1 MTTRTTLHRARVVAA
16 SLLSLW
22 LAVPASAQAQ
32 AAVITGKVM
41 SEFGQ
46 AIDQANVYIND
57 MSLSVGTNAQGVF
70 TITIPAA
77 RVQGQAINLRVRAIG
92 YQPGIIPIRVTAG
105 TQTQNFT
112 LKQDVNRLNEVV
124 VTGSIEA
131 TERAKV
137 PFAIGRVTSD
147 ELPVPSL
154 DPMTSLE
161 GKVAGVRIAS
171 TSGQPGS
178 TPDIMLRGPTSLNLT
193 GRSGNPLIVV
203 DGVVMNVGNLGELG
217 GLDIES
223 IEVIK
228 GAAGASLYGTTAA
241 NGVITIKT
249 KRGANSEGI
258 QFNVREEY
266 GVSDLNS
273 ARYGEPVNV
282 HLQLDE
288 TGSRFCISGTSTSAP
303 CSKTVNWMNEI
314 MRINNVNA
322 DTNRTPQN
330 FQWNALNN
338 TDGSLE
344 NVYQSNIW
352 PGQYYN
358 TLAQVSASNPTTLTS
373 VDATG
378 KIGTVRFFASGQ
390 YTNNPGA
397 LKDLNGDIQSRARV
411 NLDYDIRSNL
421 LLSVS
426 TVYDKET
433 TDERALDFG
442 LFGSLLR
449 GAPAGTN
456 YLAVDTLGRPILQG
470 GGQNIRGT
478 GNGEDAFLYPFTAS
492 SDELIA
498 GRYIG
503 SVTATY
509 FPADWV
515 TFDGTFA
522 YDKRS
527 RYEAFDEAKDFRLT
541 AADGANANT
550 NNGNMSLTNSNIEAM
565 NGSYGALFRKNV
577 TSDLTARLTLRGQFD
592 QTYQLLSGGSGQQFI
607 VKDVFTLSNTS
618 TNLTAT
624 SSDQLV
630 KDVGFVSGGQL
641 DYKGKYIVDATYRY
655 DGSSLFGAG
664 NRWAPFGRVSGV
676 WRVSEESWW
685 HVPHLSDFRLRAS
698 RGTAGNTPS
707 FAAQYETYTCVSSGC
722 SLAQAGNNQLK
733 PETTA
738 ETELGADFTLFNRL
752 GIELTKA
759 DTRTKN
765 EILNVP
771 TPSDLG
777 FTNQWQN
784 AGTMDGHTWEMAANL
799 PVITTRNFS
808 WNTKATWDRTRDY
821 ITQLFVPEYFE
832 TGGTG
837 QGTGNFFFI
846 TARTDKSNGYQLNQ
860 YGTIWGR
867 KFYKTCG
874 DLPSSVQSLCG
885 PGKDYQVNDQ
895 GWVVWVGAGHSWQ
908 DGITNNLWDTKL
920 PAAQSPWNYP
930 LYFGHPI
937 VDRPLRGQPGEGT
950 GTAQI
955 LGSALPAYR
964 FTWNN
969 TLTYKRLTFYG
980 LLDGTIGNHIND
992 QGEGWGL
999 LDFSSNY
1006 FDQGG
1011 KSVQDAKPVGYGW
1024 RVGGSEGAGDGGFYD
1039 LLGPNNFN
1047 VEDGSFAKIRELSVT
1062 YRIGRVRGV
1071 GGDWTIGLI
1080 GRNVFTFTHYT
1091 GYDPEVGVDGGQAGS
1106 GLINQVDAF
1115 GYPTLRTYTVSL
1127 SSRF

>member
-22 LAVPASAQAQ
+22 LAVPVASAQAQ

-46 AIDQANVYIND
+46 AVDQANVYIND
-57 MSLSVGTNAQGVF
+57 LSISVGTNAQGMY

-92 YQPGIIPIRVTAG
+92 FQPGVIPIRVTAG

-137 PFAIGRVTSD
+137 PFAIGRVTSE
-147 ELPVPSL
+147 ELPVPQL

-178 TPDIMLRGPTSLNLT
+178 TPDIMLRGPTSLNLS

-249 KRGANSEGI
+249 KRGANSDGI
-258 QFNVREEY
+258 QFNAREEY

-273 ARYGEPVNV
+273 ARYGQPVNH

-288 TGSRFCISGTSTSAP
+288 TGKRFCISGISTQSP
-303 CSKTVNWMNEI
+303 CSKTVDFMTEI

-344 NVYQSNIW
+344 NVFQANIW
-352 PGQYYN
+352 PGRYYN
-358 TLAQVSASNPTTLTS
+358 TLAQVSTSAPTQLTS

-390 YTNNPGA
+390 YTDNRGA
-397 LKDLNGDIQSRARV
+397 LKNLQGDIQNRARV

-421 LLSVS
+421 LVSLS

-433 TDERALDFG
+433 IDQRATDFG

-470 GGQNIRGT
+470 GGSGIRGT
-478 GNGEDAFLYPFTAS
+478 GNGASAFLYPFSAS
-492 SDELIA
+492 TDQLVA

-503 SVTATY
+503 SLTATF

-527 RYEAFDEAKDFRLT
+527 RYNNFDEAKGFRTIGISSSQNFGQMSISNL
-541 AADGANANT
+541 NT
-550 NNGNMSLTNSNIEAM
+550 EAM
-565 NGSYGALFRKNV
+565 NGSYGALLRKNL
-577 TSDLTARLTLRGQFD
+577 TNDLTGRLTVRGQFD
-592 QTYQLLSGGSGQQFI
+592 QTRSLSQSGSGQQFV

-618 TNLTAT
+618 TQQTAT
-624 SSDQLV
+624 SSGSLI
-630 KDVGFVSGGQL
+630 KDVGFVTGGQL
-641 DYKGKYIVDATYRY
+641 DYKGKYIVDGTYRY

-664 NRWAPFGRVSGV
+664 NRWAPFGRVSAV
-676 WRVSEESWW
+676 WRVSEESFWK
-685 HVPHLSDFRLRAS
+685 VPHITDFRLRAS
-698 RGTAGNTPS
+698 HGTAGNTPS
-707 FAAQYETYTCVSSGC
+707 FNAQYETYNCSTSGC
-722 SLAQAGNNQLK
+722 SLQQAGNRNLK

-738 ETELGADFTLFNRL
+738 ETELGTDFTLFNRL

-759 DTRTKN
+759 DSKTKN
-765 EILNVP
+765 QILNVP
-771 TPSDLG
+771 TPSNLG
-777 FTNQWQN
+777 FTNQWKN
-784 AGTMDGHTWEMAANL
+784 AGTLDNHTWELAANL
-799 PVITTRNFS
+799 PVITKRDFS
-808 WNTKATWDRTRDY
+808 WNMKGTWDRTRSY
-821 ITQLFVPEYFE
+821 ISELFVPEYFE
-832 TGGTG
+832 SGGTG
-837 QGTGNFFFI
+837 QGTGNFFLI
-846 TARTDKSNGYQLNQ
+846 TARKDIQDGVQVNQ
-860 YGTIWGR
+860 YGGIWGR
-867 KFYKTCG
+867 KFYKTCS
-874 DLPSSVQSLCG
+874 DMPASVQSQCG
-885 PGKDYQVNDQ
+885 DGKAYQVNDQ
-895 GWVVWVGAGHSWQ
+895 GWVVWVGDGNSWK
-908 DGITNNLWDTKL
+908 DGITKNLWDTKL

-950 GTAQI
+950 GNSHI
-955 LGSALPAYR
+955 LGSAFPSFR

-980 LLDGTIGNHIND
+980 LLDGTVGNHINN

-999 LDFSSNY
+999 LDFASNY
-1006 FDQGG
+1006 FDQGS
-1011 KSVQDAKPVGYGW
+1011 KTVETAKPVGYGW
-1024 RVGGSEGAGDGGFYD
+1024 RVGGAEGAGDGGFYD
-1039 LLGPNNFN
+1039 LLGPNNYN
-1047 VEDGSFAKIRELSVT
+1047 TENGSYAKIRELSIT
-1062 YRIGRVRGV
+1062 YRLGRVRGL
-1071 GGDWTIGLI
+1071 GGDWTLGVI
-1080 GRNVFTFTHYT
+1080 GRNVFTFTKYS
-1091 GYDPEVGVDGGQAGS
+1091 GYDPEVGVDGGNAGS

-1127 SSRF
+1127 STRF